1 MVAEEESR
9 KTRRR
14 KRERGKHEKKRG
26 EERKLA
32 LAMRRGMSNSG
43 EGSRNG

>member
-1 MVAEEESR
+1 M
-9 KTRRR
+9 
-14 KRERGKHEKKRG
+14 KKKKG